1 MGKKQTLATYSSRPM
16 HFRKCQRQNQGSHM
30 LKIVH
35 YIWTVAV
42 AGFEPTNTGVKVL
55 CLTTWRYR

>member
-1 MGKKQTLATYSSRPM
+1 M
-16 HFRKCQRQNQGSHM
+16 QRQNQGSHM

-42 AGFEPTNTGVKVL
+42 AGFEPANTGVKVL